1 MTYRAHTNHRE
12 RGGPRVQR
20 ERERVTGAR
29 KEGTLRAGQSPNH
42 QEVATLPLSVPT
54 NRPPRYRK
62 RTVTEWKDR
71 HIFTTVECPFLIT
84 DMVRQKVDLKTPS
97 DMAGVYGVLTEADH
111 ILNIK

>member
-12 RGGPRVQR
+12 QGGPWVQR

-29 KEGTLRAGQSPNH
+29 KGPCVLAKAQTTKKWQPCLCPY
-42 QEVATLPLSVPT
+42 PLT
-54 NRPPRYRK
+54 NKPPRYRK